1 MADDVQLLEQVPFLA
16 ALPAAD
22 RQWLA
27 GCLAR
32 RRFRRGEVIFH
43 KEDPGQSLFI
53 VESGSVR
60 VYVPSPQG
68 VDLTLAVMGPSDFFG
83 DLSLL
88 DGSPRSASA
97 SALTDSVLLSLERS
111 DFTRLITSRPEAAMA
126 VLTVVARRLR
136 ETDQMA
142 SDLAF
147 LDVGS
152 RLARKLL
159 ELAAS
164 HGVRRPDGVLLDV
177 SLTQEDLANM
187 IGVTRE
193 SVNRNLGLL
202 RRLGL
207 VATAGRRLVI
217 RDPEGLRTY
226 GE

>member
-1 MADDVQLLEQVPFLA
+1 MANDVQLLERVPFLA
-16 ALPAAD
+16 ALPVGD
-22 RQWLA
+22 REWLA
-27 GCLAR
+27 GCVTR
-32 RRFRRGEVIFH
+32 RRFRRGDVVFH
-43 KEDPGQSLFI
+43 KEDPGQSLYI

-60 VYVPSPQG
+60 IYLPSPQG
-68 VDLTLAVMGPSDFFG
+68 ADLTLTVLGAGHFFG

-111 DFTRLITSRPEAAMA
+111 DFTRLITSRPEAATA
-126 VLTVVARRLR
+126 VLTVIARRLR

-159 ELAAS
+159 ELATS
-164 HGVRRPDGVLLDV
+164 HGVQRPDGVLLDV
-177 SLTQEDLANM
+177 SLTQEELANM

-193 SVNRNLGLL
+193 SVNRNLSLL

-207 VATAGRRLVI
+207 VATAGRRLVL
-217 RDPEGLRTY
+217 RDPEGLRAY
-226 GE
+226 RQ

>member
-1 MADDVQLLEQVPFLA
+1 MTTDVQLLERVPFLA
-16 ALPAAD
+16 ALPAGD
-22 RQWLA
+22 REWLA
-27 GCLAR
+27 GCVAR
-32 RRFRRGEVIFH
+32 RRFRRGDVVFH

-68 VDLTLAVMGPSDFFG
+68 VDLTLAVIGPSDFFG

-97 SALTDSVLLSLERS
+97 SVLTDTVLLSLERS
-111 DFTRLITSRPEAAMA
+111 DFSRLITSRPEAAVA
-126 VLTVVARRLR
+126 VLAVVARRLR

-152 RLARKLL
+152 RLAHKLL

-164 HGVRRPDGVLLDV
+164 HGVQRPDGVLLDL

-217 RDPEGLRTY
+217 RDLEGLRTY